1 MNQSVKFSTSPPQVV
16 PRRSKAPAYGGF
28 WRCAADSESG
38 LRPYIRQFGA

>member
-28 WRCAADSESG
+28 RMLSDPLG
-38 LRPYIRQFGA
+38 DGGRYIRQFGA